1 MKIRVNGADREVP
14 PGTSVKALVELE
26 GMGSGPVAVE
36 RNGDVV
42 RRKDHASTLLAENDE
57 VEIVHFVGGG

>member
-1 MKIRVNGADREVP
+1 MKIRVNGTDRDVP
-14 PGTSVKALVELE
+14 AGTSVKALVELE

-42 RRKDHASTLLAENDE
+42 RRKDHADTVLAENDE